1 MSSLRNILC
10 TCFFLRSR
18 FPQSAATSIFVCD
31 PDAIALPS
39 RLAVIT
45 APDPDFHVLSLQQ
58 VKRSL
63 FPGPISQRT
72 MEYLDSLMRVRV
84 FVTDRNQRKRA
95 MVQELIEDTTMEDKV
110 GGVSRLRS
118 SPHVVPSTLL
128 KAATASVNITV
139 QCQLCCFA
147 VAYTIHPANTSQLH
161 ACG

>member
-1 MSSLRNILC
+1 
-10 TCFFLRSR
+10 
-18 FPQSAATSIFVCD
+18 
-31 PDAIALPS
+31 
-39 RLAVIT
+39 
-45 APDPDFHVLSLQQ
+45 
-58 VKRSL
+58 
-63 FPGPISQRT
+63 

-110 GGVSRLRS
+110 DGVSRLRS

-139 QCQLCCFA
+139 QCQLCWFA
-147 VAYTIHPANTSQLH
+147 EAYTIHPANTSHLH